1 MEVEN
6 RMTEPVPKISSGVK
20 NALDVE
26 ITEDEI
32 HLKGA
37 DGLDLKVSGRIPDK
51 WALLLLI
58 AIASML
64 GLNELGMGGL

>member
-1 MEVEN
+1 
-6 RMTEPVPKISSGVK
+6 MTEKISQASRAHHAHMRES
-20 NALDVE
+20 ALDIE
-26 ITEDEI
+26 ISEDEI

>member
-1 MEVEN
+1 MV
-6 RMTEPVPKISSGVK
+6 RGLGKICRRLLKISEV
-20 NALDVE
+20 DIE
-26 ITEDEI
+26 ISEDEI

-64 GLNELGMGGL
+64 GLNELGLRGL

>member
-1 MEVEN
+1 MRAVV
-6 RMTEPVPKISSGVK
+6 RGLGKICRRLLKISEV
-20 NALDVE
+20 DIE
-26 ITEDEI
+26 ISEDEI

-64 GLNELGMGGL
+64 GLNELGLRGL